1 MPFPVGQESLAH
13 ASVKDSSKFRS
24 WVHSINLSERDLHTI
39 AIYKGTTAFRGAGQS
54 HEGAMSD
61 NSGAANSSSWTVL
74 TAEETV
80 AETLRPV
87 AEGTEHHE
95 NTPSHTAAEKP
106 TESRPGE
113 DAVSAEE
120 SHSVK
125 LQQETQETQPERDK
139 DYTPVVES
147 PTHDLPFDPAPDSTP
162 ALDSTSASVAP
173 PSSLLEVPA
182 PTGLDPNTHSQSRSL
197 PGNSAPPISDPDSFS
212 DSYTHISSSP
222 DLEEPPALLL
232 NTEPP
237 EEVGLVQEAEGYIQ
251 DVHHHYEEGLG
262 QEEEESDLS
271 DIRAKTDSHLEAEVV
286 GEEEEGVSGVRRRRG
301 SLLAA
306 LEQIGREEEE
316 EEEDEFRI
324 PQQRE
329 QEETG
334 FSLNKCI
341 LGAVILLG
349 LGTII
354 FSGVFLDLDGAV
366 VLPEGDYDAREL
378 RETEV
383 VGKQEWLNPEVPL
396 PPPVEVDSTDQL
408 NKLAKEDPRI
418 AVLQAQLLAQK
429 EELKVAQKEAEDGGK
444 ERKKRE
450 EVERE
455 HGRLKK
461 EMMSLPVLQKENERM
476 KRELESVPVLQKDLE
491 TLRATVTELKH
502 STAKEAASPPV
513 SASVPPPSG
522 QAGDDSQNTAGTIE
536 RKVKKPGKGEK
547 TELKEEKTDWNKG
560 GKTDWNKGGKTD
572 WNKGG
577 KTDWNKGRKTDW
589 NKGGKTDWNKG
600 GKTDWNKAGKTDWN
614 KGGKTDWN
622 KGGKTDWNKGGKTDW
637 NKAGKTDWNKGGKT
651 DWNKGGKTDWNKGGK
666 TDYKVEKEWRSGK
679 YDQEKE
685 GKEEKEWKKKED
697 KKGEWKKDKSSR
709 GDEGK
714 PWKDRGN
721 KMEWKEKSEKKDWKV
736 EKDWKKEK
744 PERWSDSKE
753 WNGEKNGKEE
763 KNLRKGG
770 WNEGRDEW
778 KGEKNGKEEKN
789 LRKGGWNEGRD
800 EWKGEKNGKEDNILR
815 KGGYN
820 KGRDEWKGEKEWKK
834 DKDDYKDLG
843 KGWKERGEKKEWKG
857 EKDWTKK
864 DVSKEWKSKDN
875 RRENEWSDGNRKMEG
890 LKEERNGGNWKR
902 DRGNDK
908 YEKDHHH
915 HHYSKEGQK
924 ERRRREK
931 GPPQTHRRPPLEQ
944 PDYWSYQR
952 ERLQHKPNPQTHCS
966 SVEACAQAEGLLPVT
981 MPEFEALL
989 LGYLVK
995 AERVGVEASK
1005 REELS
1010 KLTKEFFRDGVF
1022 VHDQMS
1028 FKDFVEDVEDIL
1040 EVMVEDEEVE
1050 EEVDDFEEEAMN
1062 RFSVPGG
1069 GEREKWK
1076 KDSGR
1081 GRV

>member
-1 MPFPVGQESLAH
+1 
-13 ASVKDSSKFRS
+13 
-24 WVHSINLSERDLHTI
+24 
-39 AIYKGTTAFRGAGQS
+39 
-54 HEGAMSD
+54 MSD
-61 NSGAANSSSWTVL
+61 SSGAANSNSWTVL

-87 AEGTEHHE
+87 EEGTEHHE
-95 NTPSHTAAEKP
+95 DTPSHTAAEKP

-147 PTHDLPFDPAPDSTP
+147 PTHDLPFDPA
-162 ALDSTSASVAP
+162 LDSTSASVAP

-182 PTGLDPNTHSQSRSL
+182 PTGRDPDTHSQSRSL
-197 PGNSAPPISDPDSFS
+197 PGNPAPPISDPDSFS

-262 QEEEESDLS
+262 QEEKESDLS
-271 DIRAKTDSHLEAEVV
+271 EVGAKTDSHLEAEVV
-286 GEEEEGVSGVRRRRG
+286 GEEEGVSGVRRRRG

-306 LEQIGREEEE
+306 LERIGRKEEEEE
-316 EEEDEFRI
+316 EEEDEFRT

-349 LGTII
+349 LGTIF
-354 FSGVFLDLDGAV
+354 FSGVFMDLDG
-366 VLPEGDYDAREL
+366 EGDYDAREL

-396 PPPVEVDSTDQL
+396 PLDSTDQL

-450 EVERE
+450 EVEKE

-461 EMMSLPVLQKENERM
+461 EMTSLPVLQKENERM

-513 SASVPPPSG
+513 SASVPPHSG
-522 QAGDDSQNTAGTIE
+522 QAGDDSQNTARTIE
-536 RKVKKPGKGEK
+536 REGKKPGKGEK
-547 TELKEEKTDWNKG
+547 TDQKELKEEKTDWNKGGKKDWNKG
-560 GKTDWNKGGKTD
+560 GKTDWNKGGK
-572 WNKGG
+572 K
-577 KTDWNKGRKTDW
+577 
-589 NKGGKTDWNKG
+589 
-600 GKTDWNKAGKTDWN
+600 
-614 KGGKTDWN
+614 
-622 KGGKTDWNKGGKTDW
+622 
-637 NKAGKTDWNKGGKT
+637 
-651 DWNKGGKTDWNKGGK
+651 
-666 TDYKVEKEWRSGK
+666 DYKVEKEWRSGK

-697 KKGEWKKDKSSR
+697 KKGEWKKDESSR

-753 WNGEKNGKEE
+753 WKKGKGDRKGKEEKNQKKGGWVEWKGEKNGKEDT
-763 KNLRKGG
+763 NRRKGG

-778 KGEKNGKEEKN
+778 KGEKNGNEDKN
-789 LRKGGWNEGRD
+789 R
-800 EWKGEKNGKEDNILR
+800 R

-820 KGRDEWKGEKEWKK
+820 KGRDEWKGEKEWKN

-890 LKEERNGGNWKR
+890 LKEERNGGNWKK

-915 HHYSKEGQK
+915 HYSKEGQK
-924 ERRRREK
+924 ERRKREK
-931 GPPQTHRRPPLEQ
+931 GPTQTHRRTSLEQ
-944 PDYWSYQR
+944 PDYWSHQR

-1010 KLTKEFFRDGVF
+1010 KLTKEFFSDGVF

-1028 FKDFVEDVEDIL
+1028 FKDFVEDVDDIL
-1040 EVMVEDEEVE
+1040 EDMVEDEEVE
-1050 EEVDDFEEEAMN
+1050 EEMDDFEEEAMN

-1069 GEREKWK
+1069 GEREKWRK
-1076 KDSGR
+1076 ESGR

>member
-1 MPFPVGQESLAH
+1 
-13 ASVKDSSKFRS
+13 
-24 WVHSINLSERDLHTI
+24 
-39 AIYKGTTAFRGAGQS
+39 
-54 HEGAMSD
+54 MS
-61 NSGAANSSSWTVL
+61 NSSGAANSRSWTVL

-95 NTPSHTAAEKP
+95 DTPSHTAVGKP

-139 DYTPVVES
+139 DYTPVGES
-147 PTHDLPFDPAPDSTP
+147 PTHDLPFDPAPDSSP
-162 ALDSTSASVAP
+162 AVDSTSASVAP
-173 PSSLLEVPA
+173 LNSLLEVPA
-182 PTGLDPNTHSQSRSL
+182 PTRLDSDTHSQSRSL
-197 PGNSAPPISDPDSFS
+197 PGNPAPPISDPDSFS

-232 NTEPP
+232 NTE
-237 EEVGLVQEAEGYIQ
+237 VGLVQEAEGYIQ
-251 DVHHHYEEGLG
+251 DVQHHHYEEGLG

-271 DIRAKTDSHLEAEVV
+271 EVRAKTDSHLEAEVV
-286 GEEEEGVSGVRRRRG
+286 GEEEEVSGVRRRRG
-301 SLLAA
+301 SLLVA
-306 LEQIGREEEE
+306 LERIGRKEEE

-349 LGTII
+349 LGTIF
-354 FSGVFLDLDGAV
+354 FS
-366 VLPEGDYDAREL
+366 EGDYDAREL

-429 EELKVAQKEAEDGGK
+429 EELKVAQKEVEDGGK

-450 EVERE
+450 EVEKE

-461 EMMSLPVLQKENERM
+461 EMTSLPVLQKENERM

-502 STAKEAASPPV
+502 STAKDAAPPPV

-522 QAGDDSQNTAGTIE
+522 QARDDSQNTAGTME
-536 RKVKKPGKGEK
+536 REGKKPEKGVKK
-547 TELKEEKTDWNKG
+547 ELKEEETEWNKGRKKDWNKG
-560 GKTDWNKGGKTD
+560 GKKDC
-572 WNKGG
+572 
-577 KTDWNKGRKTDW
+577 
-589 NKGGKTDWNKG
+589 
-600 GKTDWNKAGKTDWN
+600 
-614 KGGKTDWN
+614 
-622 KGGKTDWNKGGKTDW
+622 
-637 NKAGKTDWNKGGKT
+637 
-651 DWNKGGKTDWNKGGK
+651 
-666 TDYKVEKEWRSGK
+666 KVEKEWRSGK

-685 GKEEKEWKKKED
+685 GKEKEWKKKED

-736 EKDWKKEK
+736 EKDWKKET
-744 PERWSDSKE
+744 PERWSESKE
-753 WNGEKNGKEE
+753 WKEAKDERKGKEETNQKKGGWDEGRDEWKGEKNGKEDKKRRKGGLNEGRDEWKGE
-763 KNLRKGG
+763 KKGKEDKNRRKGG

-778 KGEKNGKEEKN
+778 KGEKNGKEDNN

-800 EWKGEKNGKEDNILR
+800 EWKGEKNGKEDNNLRKGGWNEGRDEWKGEKNVKEDNNLR

-820 KGRDEWKGEKEWKK
+820 KGRDEWKGEKEWKN

-843 KGWKERGEKKEWKG
+843 RRWKERGEKREWKG
-857 EKDWTKK
+857 EEDRTKK
-864 DVSKEWKSKDN
+864 DRKKGVSKEWKSKDN

-890 LKEERNGGNWKR
+890 LKEERNGGNWKK
-902 DRGNDK
+902 DRGNEK
-908 YEKDHHH
+908 YEKDHH

-924 ERRRREK
+924 ERRKREK

-952 ERLQHKPNPQTHCS
+952 ERLQHKPNHQTHCS

-1010 KLTKEFFRDGVF
+1010 KLTKEFFSDGVF

-1028 FKDFVEDVEDIL
+1028 FKDFVEDVDDIL
-1040 EVMVEDEEVE
+1040 EDMVDDEEVE
-1050 EEVDDFEEEAMN
+1050 EEMDDFEEEAMN

>member
-1 MPFPVGQESLAH
+1 
-13 ASVKDSSKFRS
+13 
-24 WVHSINLSERDLHTI
+24 
-39 AIYKGTTAFRGAGQS
+39 
-54 HEGAMSD
+54 MSD
-61 NSGAANSSSWTVL
+61 SSGAANSSSWTVL

-95 NTPSHTAAEKP
+95 DTPSHTAAEKP

-139 DYTPVVES
+139 DYNPVVES

-173 PSSLLEVPA
+173 LSSLLEVLA

-197 PGNSAPPISDPDSFS
+197 PGKPAPPISDPDSFS

-232 NTEPP
+232 NTEQ
-237 EEVGLVQEAEGYIQ
+237 VGLVQEAEGYIQ

-271 DIRAKTDSHLEAEVV
+271 KVRAKTDSHLEAEVV
-286 GEEEEGVSGVRRRRG
+286 VEEEEVSGVRRRRG

-306 LEQIGREEEE
+306 LERIGREE

-341 LGAVILLG
+341 LGAVILLS

-354 FSGVFLDLDGAV
+354 FSGVFMDLDD
-366 VLPEGDYDAREL
+366 EGDYDAREL

-450 EVERE
+450 EVEKE

-461 EMMSLPVLQKENERM
+461 EMTSLPVLQKENERM

-502 STAKEAASPPV
+502 ITAKEAASPPV

-577 KTDWNKGRKTDW
+577 KTDWNKG
-589 NKGGKTDWNKG
+589 GKK
-600 GKTDWNKAGKTDWN
+600 
-614 KGGKTDWN
+614 
-622 KGGKTDWNKGGKTDW
+622 
-637 NKAGKTDWNKGGKT
+637 
-651 DWNKGGKTDWNKGGK
+651 
-666 TDYKVEKEWRSGK
+666 DYKVEKEWRSGK

-721 KMEWKEKSEKKDWKV
+721 KMEWKEKREKKDWKV
-736 EKDWKKEK
+736 EKDWKKEN

-753 WNGEKNGKEE
+753 WKGEKNGKEE
-763 KNLRKGG
+763 KHLRKGGYIKGRDEWKGEKNGKEEKHLRKGG

-778 KGEKNGKEEKN
+778 KGEKNGKEEKH
-789 LRKGGWNEGRD
+789 
-800 EWKGEKNGKEDNILR
+800 LR
-815 KGGYN
+815 KGGYI
-820 KGRDEWKGEKEWKK
+820 KGRDEWKK

-843 KGWKERGEKKEWKG
+843 KGWKERGERREWKG

-890 LKEERNGGNWKR
+890 LKEERNGGNWKK

-924 ERRRREK
+924 EKEMRMREK

-944 PDYWSYQR
+944 PDYWSHQR

-966 SVEACAQAEGLLPVT
+966 SVEACAQSEGLLPVT

-1010 KLTKEFFRDGVF
+1010 KLTKEFFSDGVF

-1028 FKDFVEDVEDIL
+1028 FKDFVEDVDDIL
-1040 EVMVEDEEVE
+1040 EDMVEDEEVE
-1050 EEVDDFEEEAMN
+1050 EEMDDFEEEAMN

-1081 GRV
+1081 GVME

>member
-1 MPFPVGQESLAH
+1 
-13 ASVKDSSKFRS
+13 
-24 WVHSINLSERDLHTI
+24 
-39 AIYKGTTAFRGAGQS
+39 
-54 HEGAMSD
+54 MSD
-61 NSGAANSSSWTVL
+61 SSGAANSSSWTVL

-87 AEGTEHHE
+87 AKGTEHHE
-95 NTPSHTAAEKP
+95 NTPSHTAAEKPTGTPSHTAAEKP

-147 PTHDLPFDPAPDSTP
+147 HTHDLPFDPAPDSTP
-162 ALDSTSASVAP
+162 ALDSISASVAP
-173 PSSLLEVPA
+173 LSSLLEVPA
-182 PTGLDPNTHSQSRSL
+182 PTGLDSDTHSQSRSL
-197 PGNSAPPISDPDSFS
+197 PGNPAPPISDPDSFS

-251 DVHHHYEEGLG
+251 DVHHHYEGGLG

-271 DIRAKTDSHLEAEVV
+271 EVRAKTDSHLETEVV
-286 GEEEEGVSGVRRRRG
+286 GEEVSGVRRRRG

-306 LEQIGREEEE
+306 LERIGRKEEEE
-316 EEEDEFRI
+316 EEEENEFQI

-349 LGTII
+349 LGTIF
-354 FSGVFLDLDGAV
+354 FS
-366 VLPEGDYDAREL
+366 EGDYDAREL

-491 TLRATVTELKH
+491 TLGATVTELKH
-502 STAKEAASPPV
+502 STAKDAAPPPV

-522 QAGDDSQNTAGTIE
+522 QAGDDSQNTAGTME
-536 RKVKKPGKGEK
+536 REGKKPGKGEK
-547 TELKEEKTDWNKG
+547 KELKEEETDWNKGGKTDWNKG

-577 KTDWNKGRKTDW
+577 KTDWNKG
-589 NKGGKTDWNKG
+589 
-600 GKTDWNKAGKTDWN
+600 GKTDWN

-622 KGGKTDWNKGGKTDW
+622 KGGKTDWNKG
-637 NKAGKTDWNKGGKT
+637 GKTDWNKGGKT

-736 EKDWKKEK
+736 EKYWKKEK
-744 PERWSDSKE
+744 PERWSDGKE
-753 WNGEKNGKEE
+753 WKKGKDERKGKEE
-763 KNLRKGG
+763 KNQKKGG
-770 WNEGRDEW
+770 WV
-778 KGEKNGKEEKN
+778 
-789 LRKGGWNEGRD
+789 
-800 EWKGEKNGKEDNILR
+800 EWKGEKNGKEDKNRR
-815 KGGYN
+815 KGGWN
-820 KGRDEWKGEKEWKK
+820 DGRDEWKGEKEWKK

-864 DVSKEWKSKDN
+864 DRKKDVSKEWKSKDN
-875 RRENEWSDGNRKMEG
+875 RRENEWSDRNRKMEG

-915 HHYSKEGQK
+915 YSTTKEGQKEK

-952 ERLQHKPNPQTHCS
+952 ERLQHKPNHQTHCS
-966 SVEACAQAEGLLPVT
+966 SVEACAQAEGLLPVA

-1010 KLTKEFFRDGVF
+1010 KLTKEFFSDGVF

-1028 FKDFVEDVEDIL
+1028 FKDFVEDVDDIL
-1040 EVMVEDEEVE
+1040 EDMVEDEEVE

-1069 GEREKWK
+1069 EEREKWK

>member
-1 MPFPVGQESLAH
+1 
-13 ASVKDSSKFRS
+13 
-24 WVHSINLSERDLHTI
+24 
-39 AIYKGTTAFRGAGQS
+39 
-54 HEGAMSD
+54 MSD
-61 NSGAANSSSWTVL
+61 SSGAANSNSWTVL

-87 AEGTEHHE
+87 EEGTEHHE
-95 NTPSHTAAEKP
+95 DTPSHTAAGKP

-147 PTHDLPFDPAPDSTP
+147 PTHDLPFDPA
-162 ALDSTSASVAP
+162 LDSTSASVAP

-182 PTGLDPNTHSQSRSL
+182 PTGLDPDTHSQSRSL
-197 PGNSAPPISDPDSFS
+197 PGNPAPPISDPDSFS

-271 DIRAKTDSHLEAEVV
+271 EVGAKTDSHLEAEVV
-286 GEEEEGVSGVRRRRG
+286 GEEEGVSGVRRRRG
-301 SLLAA
+301 SLLVA
-306 LEQIGREEEE
+306 LERIGRKEEEG
-316 EEEDEFRI
+316 EDEFRI

-349 LGTII
+349 LGTIF
-354 FSGVFLDLDGAV
+354 FSGVFMDLDG
-366 VLPEGDYDAREL
+366 EGDYDAREL

-396 PPPVEVDSTDQL
+396 PLDSTDQL

-418 AVLQAQLLAQK
+418 AVLQAQLMAQK

-450 EVERE
+450 EVEKE

-461 EMMSLPVLQKENERM
+461 EMTSLPVLQKENERM

-536 RKVKKPGKGEK
+536 REGKKPGKGEK
-547 TELKEEKTDWNKG
+547 TDQKELKEEKTDWNKG

-577 KTDWNKGRKTDW
+577 KKDCE
-589 NKGGKTDWNKG
+589 
-600 GKTDWNKAGKTDWN
+600 
-614 KGGKTDWN
+614 
-622 KGGKTDWNKGGKTDW
+622 
-637 NKAGKTDWNKGGKT
+637 
-651 DWNKGGKTDWNKGGK
+651 
-666 TDYKVEKEWRSGK
+666 VEKEWRSGK

-697 KKGEWKKDKSSR
+697 KKGEWKKDESSR

-736 EKDWKKEK
+736 EKDWKKGK

-753 WNGEKNGKEE
+753 WKKGKGEQKGKEE
-763 KNLRKGG
+763 KNQKKGGWVEWKGEKNGNEDKNRRKGG

-778 KGEKNGKEEKN
+778 KGEKNGKEDKNLRKGGWNKGRDEWKGEKEWKNDRDDYKDLGKGWKERGEKKEWKGEKNRKEDKN

-800 EWKGEKNGKEDNILR
+800 EWKGEKNGKEDKNLR
-815 KGGYN
+815 KGGWNEGRDEWKGEKNGKEDKNLRKGGWN
-820 KGRDEWKGEKEWKK
+820 KGRDEWKGEKEWKN
-834 DKDDYKDLG
+834 DRDDYRDLG

-890 LKEERNGGNWKR
+890 LKERNGGNWEK

-915 HHYSKEGQK
+915 YSKEGQK
-924 ERRRREK
+924 EKERRKREK
-931 GPPQTHRRPPLEQ
+931 GPTQTHRRPPLEQ
-944 PDYWSYQR
+944 PDYWSHQR

-1010 KLTKEFFRDGVF
+1010 KLTKEFFSDGVF

-1028 FKDFVEDVEDIL
+1028 FKDFVEDVDDIL
-1040 EVMVEDEEVE
+1040 EDMVEDEEVE
-1050 EEVDDFEEEAMN
+1050 EEMDDFEEEAMN
-1062 RFSVPGG
+1062 RFSVLGG
-1069 GEREKWK
+1069 GEREKWRK
-1076 KDSGR
+1076 GSGR

>member
-1 MPFPVGQESLAH
+1 
-13 ASVKDSSKFRS
+13 
-24 WVHSINLSERDLHTI
+24 
-39 AIYKGTTAFRGAGQS
+39 
-54 HEGAMSD
+54 MSD
-61 NSGAANSSSWTVL
+61 SSGAANSSSWTVL
-74 TAEETV
+74 TAEEIV

-95 NTPSHTAAEKP
+95 DTPSHTAAGKPTGTPSHTAAGKP

-125 LQQETQETQPERDK
+125 LQQETQETQPQRDK

-147 PTHDLPFDPAPDSTP
+147 PTHDLPFDPAPDST
-162 ALDSTSASVAP
+162 SASVAP
-173 PSSLLEVPA
+173 LSSLLEVLA
-182 PTGLDPNTHSQSRSL
+182 PTGLDSDTHSQSRSL
-197 PGNSAPPISDPDSFS
+197 PGNPAPPISDPDSFS

-271 DIRAKTDSHLEAEVV
+271 EVRAKTDSHLEAEVV

-306 LEQIGREEEE
+306 LERIGREEEE

-349 LGTII
+349 LGTIF
-354 FSGVFLDLDGAV
+354 FSGVFMDLDD
-366 VLPEGDYDAREL
+366 EGDYDAREL

-450 EVERE
+450 EVEKE
-455 HGRLKK
+455 HGRMKR

-502 STAKEAASPPV
+502 GTAKDAAPPPV

-522 QAGDDSQNTAGTIE
+522 QAGDDSQNTAGTME
-536 RKVKKPGKGEK
+536 REGKKPGKGVK
-547 TELKEEKTDWNKG
+547 KELKEEETDCNKGGKTDCNKGGKTDWNKG

-577 KTDWNKGRKTDW
+577 KTDWNKG
-589 NKGGKTDWNKG
+589 
-600 GKTDWNKAGKTDWN
+600 GKTDWN

-637 NKAGKTDWNKGGKT
+637 KA
-651 DWNKGGKTDWNKGGK
+651 
-666 TDYKVEKEWRSGK
+666 RMSGR
-679 YDQEKE
+679 ERRMGKE
-685 GKEEKEWKKKED
+685 GKH
-697 KKGEWKKDKSSR
+697 R
-709 GDEGK
+709 
-714 PWKDRGN
+714 
-721 KMEWKEKSEKKDWKV
+721 
-736 EKDWKKEK
+736 
-744 PERWSDSKE
+744 
-753 WNGEKNGKEE
+753 
-763 KNLRKGG
+763 RKGG

-778 KGEKNGKEEKN
+778 KGEKNGKEEKH
-789 LRKGGWNEGRD
+789 LRKGGWNE
-800 EWKGEKNGKEDNILR
+800 
-815 KGGYN
+815 
-820 KGRDEWKGEKEWKK
+820 GRDEWKGEKEWKK

-843 KGWKERGEKKEWKG
+843 KGWKERGEKREWKG

-890 LKEERNGGNWKR
+890 LKEERNGGNWKK

-924 ERRRREK
+924 EKEMRMREK

-966 SVEACAQAEGLLPVT
+966 SVSSCAQAEGLLPVT

-995 AERVGVEASK
+995 AEMVGVEASK

-1010 KLTKEFFRDGVF
+1010 KLTKEFFSDGVF

-1028 FKDFVEDVEDIL
+1028 FKDFVEDVDDIL
-1040 EVMVEDEEVE
+1040 EDMVEDEEVE
-1050 EEVDDFEEEAMN
+1050 EEMDDFEEEAMN

-1081 GRV
+1081 GVME

>member
-1 MPFPVGQESLAH
+1 
-13 ASVKDSSKFRS
+13 
-24 WVHSINLSERDLHTI
+24 
-39 AIYKGTTAFRGAGQS
+39 
-54 HEGAMSD
+54 MSD
-61 NSGAANSSSWTVL
+61 SSGAANSSSWTVL

-87 AEGTEHHE
+87 AKGTEHHE
-95 NTPSHTAAEKP
+95 NTPSHTAAEKPTGTPSHTAAEKP

-147 PTHDLPFDPAPDSTP
+147 HTHDLPFDPAPDSTP
-162 ALDSTSASVAP
+162 ALDSISASVAP
-173 PSSLLEVPA
+173 LSSLLEVPA
-182 PTGLDPNTHSQSRSL
+182 PTGLDSDTHSQSRSL
-197 PGNSAPPISDPDSFS
+197 PGNPAPPISDPDSFS

-251 DVHHHYEEGLG
+251 DVHHHYEGGLG

-271 DIRAKTDSHLEAEVV
+271 EVRAKTDSHLETEVV
-286 GEEEEGVSGVRRRRG
+286 GEEVSGVRRRRG

-306 LEQIGREEEE
+306 LERIGRKEEEE
-316 EEEDEFRI
+316 EEEENEFQI

-349 LGTII
+349 LGTIF
-354 FSGVFLDLDGAV
+354 FSGVFMDLDD
-366 VLPEGDYDAREL
+366 EGDYDAREL

-491 TLRATVTELKH
+491 TLGATVTELKH
-502 STAKEAASPPV
+502 STAKDAAPPPV

-522 QAGDDSQNTAGTIE
+522 QAGDDSQNTAGTME
-536 RKVKKPGKGEK
+536 REGKKPGKGEK
-547 TELKEEKTDWNKG
+547 KELKEEETDWNKGGKTDWNKG

-577 KTDWNKGRKTDW
+577 KTDWNKG
-589 NKGGKTDWNKG
+589 
-600 GKTDWNKAGKTDWN
+600 GKTDWN

-622 KGGKTDWNKGGKTDW
+622 KGGKTDWNKG
-637 NKAGKTDWNKGGKT
+637 GKTDWNKGGKT

-736 EKDWKKEK
+736 EKYWKKEK
-744 PERWSDSKE
+744 PERWSDGKE
-753 WNGEKNGKEE
+753 WKKGKDERKGKEE
-763 KNLRKGG
+763 KNQKKGG
-770 WNEGRDEW
+770 WV
-778 KGEKNGKEEKN
+778 
-789 LRKGGWNEGRD
+789 
-800 EWKGEKNGKEDNILR
+800 EWKGEKNGKEDKNRR
-815 KGGYN
+815 KGGWN
-820 KGRDEWKGEKEWKK
+820 DGRDEWKGEKEWKK

-864 DVSKEWKSKDN
+864 DRKKDVSKEWKSKDN
-875 RRENEWSDGNRKMEG
+875 RRENEWSDRNRKMEG

-915 HHYSKEGQK
+915 YSTTKEGQKEK

-952 ERLQHKPNPQTHCS
+952 ERLQHKPNHQTHCS
-966 SVEACAQAEGLLPVT
+966 SVEACAQAEGLLPVA

-1010 KLTKEFFRDGVF
+1010 KLTKEFFSDGVF

-1028 FKDFVEDVEDIL
+1028 FKDFVEDVDDIL
-1040 EVMVEDEEVE
+1040 EDMVEDEEVE

-1069 GEREKWK
+1069 EEREKWK

>member
-1 MPFPVGQESLAH
+1 
-13 ASVKDSSKFRS
+13 
-24 WVHSINLSERDLHTI
+24 
-39 AIYKGTTAFRGAGQS
+39 
-54 HEGAMSD
+54 MSD
-61 NSGAANSSSWTVL
+61 SSGAANSSSWTVL

-95 NTPSHTAAEKP
+95 DTPSHTAAEKP

-139 DYTPVVES
+139 DYNPVVES

-173 PSSLLEVPA
+173 LSSLLEVLA

-197 PGNSAPPISDPDSFS
+197 PGKPAPPISDPDSFS

-232 NTEPP
+232 NTEQ
-237 EEVGLVQEAEGYIQ
+237 VGLVQEAEGYIQ

-271 DIRAKTDSHLEAEVV
+271 KVRAKTDSHLEAEVV
-286 GEEEEGVSGVRRRRG
+286 VEEEEVSGVRRRRG

-306 LEQIGREEEE
+306 LERIGREE

-341 LGAVILLG
+341 LGAVILLS

-354 FSGVFLDLDGAV
+354 FSGVFMDLDD
-366 VLPEGDYDAREL
+366 EGDYDAREL

-450 EVERE
+450 EVEKE

-461 EMMSLPVLQKENERM
+461 EMTSLPVLQKENERM

-502 STAKEAASPPV
+502 ITAKEAASPPV

-577 KTDWNKGRKTDW
+577 KTDWNKG
-589 NKGGKTDWNKG
+589 GKK
-600 GKTDWNKAGKTDWN
+600 
-614 KGGKTDWN
+614 
-622 KGGKTDWNKGGKTDW
+622 
-637 NKAGKTDWNKGGKT
+637 
-651 DWNKGGKTDWNKGGK
+651 
-666 TDYKVEKEWRSGK
+666 DYKVEKEWRSGK

-721 KMEWKEKSEKKDWKV
+721 KMEWKEKREKKDWKV
-736 EKDWKKEK
+736 EKDWKKEN

-753 WNGEKNGKEE
+753 WKGEKNGKEE
-763 KNLRKGG
+763 KHLRKGG

-778 KGEKNGKEEKN
+778 KGEKNGKEEKH
-789 LRKGGWNEGRD
+789 
-800 EWKGEKNGKEDNILR
+800 LR
-815 KGGYN
+815 KGGYI
-820 KGRDEWKGEKEWKK
+820 KGRDEWKK

-843 KGWKERGEKKEWKG
+843 KGWKERGERREWKG

-890 LKEERNGGNWKR
+890 LKEERNGGNWKK

-924 ERRRREK
+924 EKEMRMREK

-944 PDYWSYQR
+944 PDYWSHQR

-966 SVEACAQAEGLLPVT
+966 SVEACAQSEGLLPVT

-1010 KLTKEFFRDGVF
+1010 KLTKEFFSDGVF

-1028 FKDFVEDVEDIL
+1028 FKDFVEDVDDIL
-1040 EVMVEDEEVE
+1040 EDMVEDEEVE
-1050 EEVDDFEEEAMN
+1050 EEMDDFEEEAMN

-1081 GRV
+1081 GVME

>member
-1 MPFPVGQESLAH
+1 
-13 ASVKDSSKFRS
+13 
-24 WVHSINLSERDLHTI
+24 
-39 AIYKGTTAFRGAGQS
+39 
-54 HEGAMSD
+54 MSD
-61 NSGAANSSSWTVL
+61 SSGAANSSSWTVL

-95 NTPSHTAAEKP
+95 DTPSHTAAEKP

-139 DYTPVVES
+139 DYNPVVES

-173 PSSLLEVPA
+173 LSSLLEVLA

-197 PGNSAPPISDPDSFS
+197 PGKPAPPISDPDSFS

-232 NTEPP
+232 NTEQ
-237 EEVGLVQEAEGYIQ
+237 VGLVQEAEGYIQ

-271 DIRAKTDSHLEAEVV
+271 KVRAKTDSHLEAEVV
-286 GEEEEGVSGVRRRRG
+286 VEEEEVSGVRRRRG

-306 LEQIGREEEE
+306 LERIGREE

-341 LGAVILLG
+341 LGAVILLS

-354 FSGVFLDLDGAV
+354 FSGVFMDLDD
-366 VLPEGDYDAREL
+366 EGDYDAREL

-450 EVERE
+450 EVEKE
-455 HGRLKK
+455 H
-461 EMMSLPVLQKENERM
+461 
-476 KRELESVPVLQKDLE
+476 
-491 TLRATVTELKH
+491 
-502 STAKEAASPPV
+502 AKEAASPPV

-577 KTDWNKGRKTDW
+577 KTDWNKG
-589 NKGGKTDWNKG
+589 GKK
-600 GKTDWNKAGKTDWN
+600 
-614 KGGKTDWN
+614 
-622 KGGKTDWNKGGKTDW
+622 
-637 NKAGKTDWNKGGKT
+637 
-651 DWNKGGKTDWNKGGK
+651 
-666 TDYKVEKEWRSGK
+666 DYKVEKEWRSGK

-721 KMEWKEKSEKKDWKV
+721 KMEWKEKREKKDWKV
-736 EKDWKKEK
+736 EKDWKKEN

-753 WNGEKNGKEE
+753 WKGEKNGKEE
-763 KNLRKGG
+763 KHLRKGGYIKGRDEWKGEKNGKEEKHLRKGG

-778 KGEKNGKEEKN
+778 KGEKNGKEEKH
-789 LRKGGWNEGRD
+789 
-800 EWKGEKNGKEDNILR
+800 LR
-815 KGGYN
+815 KGGYI
-820 KGRDEWKGEKEWKK
+820 KGRDEWKK

-843 KGWKERGEKKEWKG
+843 KGWKERGERREWKG

-890 LKEERNGGNWKR
+890 LKEERNGGNWKK

-924 ERRRREK
+924 EKEMRMREK

-944 PDYWSYQR
+944 PDYWSHQR

-966 SVEACAQAEGLLPVT
+966 SVEACAQSEGLLPVT

-1010 KLTKEFFRDGVF
+1010 KLTKEFFSDGVF

-1028 FKDFVEDVEDIL
+1028 FKDFVEDVDDIL
-1040 EVMVEDEEVE
+1040 EDMVEDEEVE
-1050 EEVDDFEEEAMN
+1050 EEMDDFEEEAMN

-1081 GRV
+1081 GVME

>member
-1 MPFPVGQESLAH
+1 MPFPVGQESVAH

-24 WVHSINLSERDLHTI
+24 WVHSINLAERDLHRI
-39 AIYKGTTAFRGAGQS
+39 AIYKGTNAFRGAGQS

-61 NSGAANSSSWTVL
+61 SSGAANSSSWTVL

-95 NTPSHTAAEKP
+95 DTPSHTAAEKP

-139 DYTPVVES
+139 DYNPVVES

-173 PSSLLEVPA
+173 LSSLLEVLA

-197 PGNSAPPISDPDSFS
+197 PGKPAPPISDPDSFS

-232 NTEPP
+232 NTEQ
-237 EEVGLVQEAEGYIQ
+237 VGLVQEAEGYIQ

-271 DIRAKTDSHLEAEVV
+271 KVRAKTDSHLEAEVV
-286 GEEEEGVSGVRRRRG
+286 VEEEEVSGVRRRRG

-306 LEQIGREEEE
+306 LERIGREE

-341 LGAVILLG
+341 LGAVILLS

-354 FSGVFLDLDGAV
+354 FS
-366 VLPEGDYDAREL
+366 EGDYDAREL

-450 EVERE
+450 EVEKE

-461 EMMSLPVLQKENERM
+461 EMTSLPVLQKENERM

-502 STAKEAASPPV
+502 ITAKEAASPPV

-577 KTDWNKGRKTDW
+577 KTDWNKG
-589 NKGGKTDWNKG
+589 GKK
-600 GKTDWNKAGKTDWN
+600 
-614 KGGKTDWN
+614 
-622 KGGKTDWNKGGKTDW
+622 
-637 NKAGKTDWNKGGKT
+637 
-651 DWNKGGKTDWNKGGK
+651 
-666 TDYKVEKEWRSGK
+666 DYKVEKEWRSGK

-721 KMEWKEKSEKKDWKV
+721 KMEWKEKREKKDWKV
-736 EKDWKKEK
+736 EKDWKKEN

-753 WNGEKNGKEE
+753 WKGEKNGKEE
-763 KNLRKGG
+763 KHLRKGGYIKGRDEWKGEKNGKEEKHLRKGG

-778 KGEKNGKEEKN
+778 KGEKNGKEEKH

-800 EWKGEKNGKEDNILR
+800 EWKGEKNGKEEKHLR
-815 KGGYN
+815 KGGYI
-820 KGRDEWKGEKEWKK
+820 KGRDEWKGEKNGKEEKHLRKGGWNEGRDEWKGEKNGKEEKHLRKGGYIKGRDEWKK

-843 KGWKERGEKKEWKG
+843 KGWKERGERREWKG

-890 LKEERNGGNWKR
+890 LKEERNGGNWKK

-924 ERRRREK
+924 EKEMRMREK

-944 PDYWSYQR
+944 PDYWSHQR

-966 SVEACAQAEGLLPVT
+966 SVEACAQSEGLLPVT

-1010 KLTKEFFRDGVF
+1010 KLTKEFFSDGVF

-1028 FKDFVEDVEDIL
+1028 FKDFVEDVDDIL
-1040 EVMVEDEEVE
+1040 EDMVEDEEVE
-1050 EEVDDFEEEAMN
+1050 EEMDDFEEEAMN

-1081 GRV
+1081 GVME

>member
-1 MPFPVGQESLAH
+1 
-13 ASVKDSSKFRS
+13 
-24 WVHSINLSERDLHTI
+24 
-39 AIYKGTTAFRGAGQS
+39 
-54 HEGAMSD
+54 MSD
-61 NSGAANSSSWTVL
+61 SSGAANSSSWTVL

-147 PTHDLPFDPAPDSTP
+147 HTHDLPFDPAPDSTP
-162 ALDSTSASVAP
+162 ALDSTSASGAP
-173 PSSLLEVPA
+173 LSSLLEVPA
-182 PTGLDPNTHSQSRSL
+182 PTGLDSDTHNQSRSL
-197 PGNSAPPISDPDSFS
+197 SGNPAPPISDPDSFS

-222 DLEEPPALLL
+222 NLEEPPALLL

-271 DIRAKTDSHLEAEVV
+271 EVRAKTDSHLEAEVV
-286 GEEEEGVSGVRRRRG
+286 GEEEEVSGVRRRRG

-306 LEQIGREEEE
+306 LERIGRKEEEEE

-349 LGTII
+349 LGTIF
-354 FSGVFLDLDGAV
+354 FSGVFMDLDD
-366 VLPEGDYDAREL
+366 EGDYDAREL

-502 STAKEAASPPV
+502 STAKDAAPPPV

-522 QAGDDSQNTAGTIE
+522 QAGDDSQNTAGTME
-536 RKVKKPGKGEK
+536 REGKKPGKGEK
-547 TELKEEKTDWNKG
+547 RNKG
-560 GKTDWNKGGKTD
+560 
-572 WNKGG
+572 
-577 KTDWNKGRKTDW
+577 
-589 NKGGKTDWNKG
+589 
-600 GKTDWNKAGKTDWN
+600 GKTDWN

-622 KGGKTDWNKGGKTDW
+622 KGGKTDWNKGGKTDC
-637 NKAGKTDWNKGGKT
+637 
-651 DWNKGGKTDWNKGGK
+651 
-666 TDYKVEKEWRSGK
+666 KVEKEWRSGK

-744 PERWSDSKE
+744 PERWSDGKE
-753 WNGEKNGKEE
+753 WKKGKDERKGKEEKNQKKGGWVEWKGEKNGKED
-763 KNLRKGG
+763 KNRRKGG
-770 WNEGRDEW
+770 WNDGRDEW
-778 KGEKNGKEEKN
+778 KGEKNGKEDN
-789 LRKGGWNEGRD
+789 ILRKGGYNKGRD

-843 KGWKERGEKKEWKG
+843 KGGKERGEKKEWKG
-857 EKDWTKK
+857 EKDWTKKDRKK

-875 RRENEWSDGNRKMEG
+875 RRENEWSDRNRKMEG

-908 YEKDHHH
+908 YEKDHH
-915 HHYSKEGQK
+915 YSTTKEGQKEK

-952 ERLQHKPNPQTHCS
+952 ERLQHKPNHQTHCS

-1010 KLTKEFFRDGVF
+1010 KLTKEFFSDGVF

-1028 FKDFVEDVEDIL
+1028 FKDFVEDVDDIL
-1040 EVMVEDEEVE
+1040 EDMVEDEEVE

>member
-1 MPFPVGQESLAH
+1 
-13 ASVKDSSKFRS
+13 
-24 WVHSINLSERDLHTI
+24 
-39 AIYKGTTAFRGAGQS
+39 
-54 HEGAMSD
+54 MSD
-61 NSGAANSSSWTVL
+61 SSGAANSSSWTVL

-95 NTPSHTAAEKP
+95 DTPSHTAAEKP

-139 DYTPVVES
+139 DYNPVVES

-173 PSSLLEVPA
+173 LSSLLEVLA

-197 PGNSAPPISDPDSFS
+197 PGKPAPPISDPDSFS

-232 NTEPP
+232 NTEQ
-237 EEVGLVQEAEGYIQ
+237 VGLVQEAEGYIQ

-271 DIRAKTDSHLEAEVV
+271 KVRAKTDSHLEAEVV
-286 GEEEEGVSGVRRRRG
+286 VEEEEVSGVRRRRG

-306 LEQIGREEEE
+306 LERIGREE

-341 LGAVILLG
+341 LGAVILLS

-354 FSGVFLDLDGAV
+354 FSGVFMDLDD
-366 VLPEGDYDAREL
+366 EGDYDAREL

-450 EVERE
+450 EVEKE

-461 EMMSLPVLQKENERM
+461 EMTSLPVLQKENERM

-502 STAKEAASPPV
+502 ITAKEAASPPV

-577 KTDWNKGRKTDW
+577 KTDWNKG
-589 NKGGKTDWNKG
+589 GKK
-600 GKTDWNKAGKTDWN
+600 
-614 KGGKTDWN
+614 
-622 KGGKTDWNKGGKTDW
+622 
-637 NKAGKTDWNKGGKT
+637 
-651 DWNKGGKTDWNKGGK
+651 
-666 TDYKVEKEWRSGK
+666 DYKVEKEWRSGK

-721 KMEWKEKSEKKDWKV
+721 KMEWKEKREKKDWKV
-736 EKDWKKEK
+736 EKDWKKEN
-744 PERWSDSKE
+744 PERWSDSK
-753 WNGEKNGKEE
+753 
-763 KNLRKGG
+763 
-770 WNEGRDEW
+770 EW
-778 KGEKNGKEEKN
+778 KGEKNGKEEKH
-789 LRKGGWNEGRD
+789 
-800 EWKGEKNGKEDNILR
+800 LR
-815 KGGYN
+815 KGGYI
-820 KGRDEWKGEKEWKK
+820 KGRDEWKK

-843 KGWKERGEKKEWKG
+843 KGWKERGERREWKG

-890 LKEERNGGNWKR
+890 LKEERNGGNWKK

-924 ERRRREK
+924 EKEMRMREK

-944 PDYWSYQR
+944 PDYWSHQR

-966 SVEACAQAEGLLPVT
+966 SVEACAQSEGLLPVT

-1010 KLTKEFFRDGVF
+1010 KLTKEFFSDGVF

-1028 FKDFVEDVEDIL
+1028 FKDFVEDVDDIL
-1040 EVMVEDEEVE
+1040 EDMVEDEEVE
-1050 EEVDDFEEEAMN
+1050 EEMDDFEEEAMN

-1081 GRV
+1081 GVME

>member
-1 MPFPVGQESLAH
+1 
-13 ASVKDSSKFRS
+13 
-24 WVHSINLSERDLHTI
+24 
-39 AIYKGTTAFRGAGQS
+39 
-54 HEGAMSD
+54 MSD
-61 NSGAANSSSWTVL
+61 SSGAANSSSWTVL

-95 NTPSHTAAEKP
+95 DTPSHTAAEKP

-139 DYTPVVES
+139 DYNPVVES

-173 PSSLLEVPA
+173 LSSLLEVLA

-197 PGNSAPPISDPDSFS
+197 PGKPAPPISDPDSFS

-232 NTEPP
+232 NTEQ
-237 EEVGLVQEAEGYIQ
+237 VGLVQEAEGYIQ

-271 DIRAKTDSHLEAEVV
+271 KVRAKTDSHLEAEVV
-286 GEEEEGVSGVRRRRG
+286 VEEEEVSGVRRRRG

-306 LEQIGREEEE
+306 LERIGREE

-341 LGAVILLG
+341 LGAVILLS

-354 FSGVFLDLDGAV
+354 FS
-366 VLPEGDYDAREL
+366 EGDYDAREL

-450 EVERE
+450 EVEKE

-461 EMMSLPVLQKENERM
+461 EMTSLPVLQKENERM

-502 STAKEAASPPV
+502 ITAKEAASPPV

-577 KTDWNKGRKTDW
+577 KTDWNKG
-589 NKGGKTDWNKG
+589 GKK
-600 GKTDWNKAGKTDWN
+600 
-614 KGGKTDWN
+614 
-622 KGGKTDWNKGGKTDW
+622 
-637 NKAGKTDWNKGGKT
+637 
-651 DWNKGGKTDWNKGGK
+651 
-666 TDYKVEKEWRSGK
+666 DYKVEKEWRSGK

-721 KMEWKEKSEKKDWKV
+721 KMEWKEKREKKDWKV
-736 EKDWKKEK
+736 EKDWKKEN

-753 WNGEKNGKEE
+753 WKGEKNGKEE
-763 KNLRKGG
+763 KHLRKGGYIKGRDEWKGEKNGKEEKHLRKGG

-778 KGEKNGKEEKN
+778 KGEKNGKEEKH
-789 LRKGGWNEGRD
+789 
-800 EWKGEKNGKEDNILR
+800 LR
-815 KGGYN
+815 KGGYI
-820 KGRDEWKGEKEWKK
+820 KGRDEWKK

-843 KGWKERGEKKEWKG
+843 KGWKERGERREWKG

-890 LKEERNGGNWKR
+890 LKEERNGGNWKK

-924 ERRRREK
+924 EKEMRMREK

-944 PDYWSYQR
+944 PDYWSHQR

-966 SVEACAQAEGLLPVT
+966 SVEACAQSEGLLPVT

-1010 KLTKEFFRDGVF
+1010 KLTKEFFSDGVF

-1028 FKDFVEDVEDIL
+1028 FKDFVEDVDDIL
-1040 EVMVEDEEVE
+1040 EDMVEDEEVE
-1050 EEVDDFEEEAMN
+1050 EEMDDFEEEAMN

-1081 GRV
+1081 GVME

>member
-1 MPFPVGQESLAH
+1 
-13 ASVKDSSKFRS
+13 
-24 WVHSINLSERDLHTI
+24 
-39 AIYKGTTAFRGAGQS
+39 
-54 HEGAMSD
+54 MSD
-61 NSGAANSSSWTVL
+61 SSGAANSSSWTVL

-87 AEGTEHHE
+87 AKGTEHHE
-95 NTPSHTAAEKP
+95 NTPSHTAAEKPTGTPSHTAAEKP

-147 PTHDLPFDPAPDSTP
+147 HTHDLPFDPAPDSTP
-162 ALDSTSASVAP
+162 ALDSISASVAP
-173 PSSLLEVPA
+173 LSSLLEVPA
-182 PTGLDPNTHSQSRSL
+182 PTGLDSDTHSQSRSL
-197 PGNSAPPISDPDSFS
+197 PGNPAPPISDPDSFS

-251 DVHHHYEEGLG
+251 DVHHHYEGGLG

-271 DIRAKTDSHLEAEVV
+271 EVRAKTDSHLETEVV
-286 GEEEEGVSGVRRRRG
+286 GEEVSGVRRRRG

-306 LEQIGREEEE
+306 LERIGRKEEEE
-316 EEEDEFRI
+316 EEEENEFQI

-349 LGTII
+349 LGTIF
-354 FSGVFLDLDGAV
+354 FS
-366 VLPEGDYDAREL
+366 EGDYDAREL

-383 VGKQEWLNPEVPL
+383 VGKQQEWLNPEVPL

-491 TLRATVTELKH
+491 TLGATVTELKH
-502 STAKEAASPPV
+502 STAKDAAPPPV

-522 QAGDDSQNTAGTIE
+522 QAGDDSQNTAGTME
-536 RKVKKPGKGEK
+536 REGKKPGKGEK
-547 TELKEEKTDWNKG
+547 KELKEEETDWNKGGKTDWNKG

-577 KTDWNKGRKTDW
+577 KTDWNKG
-589 NKGGKTDWNKG
+589 
-600 GKTDWNKAGKTDWN
+600 GKTDWN

-622 KGGKTDWNKGGKTDW
+622 KGGKTDWNKG
-637 NKAGKTDWNKGGKT
+637 GKTDWNKGGKT

-736 EKDWKKEK
+736 EKYWKKEK
-744 PERWSDSKE
+744 PERWSDGKE
-753 WNGEKNGKEE
+753 WKKGKDERKGKEE
-763 KNLRKGG
+763 KNQKKGG
-770 WNEGRDEW
+770 WV
-778 KGEKNGKEEKN
+778 
-789 LRKGGWNEGRD
+789 
-800 EWKGEKNGKEDNILR
+800 EWKGEKNGKEDKNRR
-815 KGGYN
+815 KGGWN
-820 KGRDEWKGEKEWKK
+820 DGRDEWKGEKEWKK

-864 DVSKEWKSKDN
+864 DRKKDVSKEWKSKDN
-875 RRENEWSDGNRKMEG
+875 RRENEWSDRNRKMEG

-915 HHYSKEGQK
+915 YSTTKEGQKEK

-952 ERLQHKPNPQTHCS
+952 ERLQHKPNHQTHCS
-966 SVEACAQAEGLLPVT
+966 SVEACAQAEGLLPVA

-1010 KLTKEFFRDGVF
+1010 KLTKEFFSDGVF

-1028 FKDFVEDVEDIL
+1028 FKDFVEDVDDIL
-1040 EVMVEDEEVE
+1040 EDMVEDEEVE

-1069 GEREKWK
+1069 EEREKWK

>member
-1 MPFPVGQESLAH
+1 
-13 ASVKDSSKFRS
+13 
-24 WVHSINLSERDLHTI
+24 
-39 AIYKGTTAFRGAGQS
+39 
-54 HEGAMSD
+54 MSD
-61 NSGAANSSSWTVL
+61 SGGAANSNSWTVL

-87 AEGTEHHE
+87 EERTEHHE
-95 NTPSHTAAEKP
+95 DTPSHTAAEKPTGTPSHTAAEKPTGTPSHTAAEKP

-139 DYTPVVES
+139 DYT
-147 PTHDLPFDPAPDSTP
+147 HDLPFDPVPDSTP
-162 ALDSTSASVAP
+162 ALDSSASVAP

-182 PTGLDPNTHSQSRSL
+182 PTGLDPDTHSQSRSL
-197 PGNSAPPISDPDSFS
+197 PGNPAPPISDPDSFS

-237 EEVGLVQEAEGYIQ
+237 EEVGLVQEVEGYIQ

-271 DIRAKTDSHLEAEVV
+271 EVGAKTDSHLEAEVV
-286 GEEEEGVSGVRRRRG
+286 GEEEGVSGVRRRRG

-306 LEQIGREEEE
+306 LERIGREEEE

-349 LGTII
+349 LGTIF
-354 FSGVFLDLDGAV
+354 FS
-366 VLPEGDYDAREL
+366 EGDYDAREL

-396 PPPVEVDSTDQL
+396 PPPVDVDSTDQL

-450 EVERE
+450 EVEKE

-461 EMMSLPVLQKENERM
+461 EMTSLPVLQKENERM

-513 SASVPPPSG
+513 SASVLPPSG

-536 RKVKKPGKGEK
+536 REGKKPGKGEK
-547 TELKEEKTDWNKG
+547 KELKEEKTDWNKG
-560 GKTDWNKGGKTD
+560 GKKG
-572 WNKGG
+572 
-577 KTDWNKGRKTDW
+577 
-589 NKGGKTDWNKG
+589 
-600 GKTDWNKAGKTDWN
+600 
-614 KGGKTDWN
+614 
-622 KGGKTDWNKGGKTDW
+622 
-637 NKAGKTDWNKGGKT
+637 
-651 DWNKGGKTDWNKGGK
+651 
-666 TDYKVEKEWRSGK
+666 YKVEKEWRSGK

-709 GDEGK
+709 GNEGK

-753 WNGEKNGKEE
+753 WKKSKDERKGKEEKNQKKGGWVEWKGEKNGKED
-763 KNLRKGG
+763 KNQRKGG

-778 KGEKNGKEEKN
+778 K
-789 LRKGGWNEGRD
+789 R
-800 EWKGEKNGKEDNILR
+800 EKNGKEDKNQR
-815 KGGYN
+815 KGGWN
-820 KGRDEWKGEKEWKK
+820 KGRDEWKGEKEWKN

-843 KGWKERGEKKEWKG
+843 KGWKERGERKEWKE
-857 EKDWTKK
+857 EKDWTKKDGKK

-890 LKEERNGGNWKR
+890 LKEERNGGNWKK

-908 YEKDHHH
+908 YEKDHH
-915 HHYSKEGQK
+915 YSQEGQK
-924 ERRRREK
+924 ERRKREK

-944 PDYWSYQR
+944 PDYWSHQR

-1010 KLTKEFFRDGVF
+1010 KLTKEFFSDGVF
-1022 VHDQMS
+1022 VHDQMR
-1028 FKDFVEDVEDIL
+1028 FKDFVEDVDDIL
-1040 EVMVEDEEVE
+1040 EDMVEDEEVE
-1050 EEVDDFEEEAMN
+1050 EEMDDFEEEAMN

-1069 GEREKWK
+1069 GEREKWRK
-1076 KDSGR
+1076 ESGR

>member
-1 MPFPVGQESLAH
+1 
-13 ASVKDSSKFRS
+13 
-24 WVHSINLSERDLHTI
+24 
-39 AIYKGTTAFRGAGQS
+39 
-54 HEGAMSD
+54 MSD

-95 NTPSHTAAEKP
+95 DTPSHTAAETP

-125 LQQETQETQPERDK
+125 LQQETQETQPERAK

-147 PTHDLPFDPAPDSTP
+147 LTHDLPFDPAPDSTP

-173 PSSLLEVPA
+173 PSSLLEVLA

-197 PGNSAPPISDPDSFS
+197 PGNPAPPISDPDSFS

-232 NTEPP
+232 NTEQ
-237 EEVGLVQEAEGYIQ
+237 VGLVQEAEGYIQ
-251 DVHHHYEEGLG
+251 DVHHHYEEGLE

-271 DIRAKTDSHLEAEVV
+271 GVRAKTDSHLEVV

-306 LEQIGREEEE
+306 LERIGRKEEEE

-354 FSGVFLDLDGAV
+354 FSGVFMDLDG
-366 VLPEGDYDAREL
+366 EGDYDAREL

-396 PPPVEVDSTDQL
+396 PPPVDVDSTDQL

-429 EELKVAQKEAEDGGK
+429 EELKVAQKEVEDGGK

-450 EVERE
+450 EVEKE

-461 EMMSLPVLQKENERM
+461 EMTSLPVLQKENERM

-522 QAGDDSQNTAGTIE
+522 QDGDDSQNTAGTIE

-547 TELKEEKTDWNKG
+547 TELKEEKTDWNNGGKTDWNNG

-577 KTDWNKGRKTDW
+577 KTDWNKG
-589 NKGGKTDWNKG
+589 
-600 GKTDWNKAGKTDWN
+600 
-614 KGGKTDWN
+614 
-622 KGGKTDWNKGGKTDW
+622 
-637 NKAGKTDWNKGGKT
+637 GKTDWNKGGKT

-685 GKEEKEWKKKED
+685 GKEEKGWKKKED

-736 EKDWKKEK
+736 EKDWKNEN

-753 WNGEKNGKEE
+753 WKGEKHGKEE
-763 KNLRKGG
+763 KHLRKGG

-778 KGEKNGKEEKN
+778 KGEKNGKEEKHLRKGSWN
-789 LRKGGWNEGRD
+789 EGRDEWKGEKNGKEEKHLRKGSWNEGRDEWKGEKNGKEEKHLRKGGWNEGRD
-800 EWKGEKNGKEDNILR
+800 EWKGEKNGKEEKHLR
-815 KGGYN
+815 KGGWN
-820 KGRDEWKGEKEWKK
+820 EGRDEWKGGEWKN

-843 KGWKERGEKKEWKG
+843 KGWKERGEKREWKG
-857 EKDWTKK
+857 EKDWTKKDRKK

-890 LKEERNGGNWKR
+890 LKEERNGGNWKK

-908 YEKDHHH
+908 YEKDH

-944 PDYWSYQR
+944 PDYWSHQR

-1010 KLTKEFFRDGVF
+1010 KLTKEFFSDGVF

-1028 FKDFVEDVEDIL
+1028 FKDFVEDVDDIL
-1040 EVMVEDEEVE
+1040 EDMVEDEEVE
-1050 EEVDDFEEEAMN
+1050 EEMDNFEEEAMN

>member
-1 MPFPVGQESLAH
+1 
-13 ASVKDSSKFRS
+13 
-24 WVHSINLSERDLHTI
+24 
-39 AIYKGTTAFRGAGQS
+39 
-54 HEGAMSD
+54 MSD
-61 NSGAANSSSWTVL
+61 SSGAANSSSWTVL

-80 AETLRPV
+80 AETLRSV

-95 NTPSHTAAEKP
+95 DTPSHTAAEKP

-125 LQQETQETQPERDK
+125 LQQETQPERDK

-173 PSSLLEVPA
+173 QSSLLEVLA

-197 PGNSAPPISDPDSFS
+197 PGNPAPPISDPDSFS

-232 NTEPP
+232 NTEQA
-237 EEVGLVQEAEGYIQ
+237 GLVQEAEGYIQ

-271 DIRAKTDSHLEAEVV
+271 EVRAKTDSHLEAEVV

-306 LEQIGREEEE
+306 LERIGRKEEEE
-316 EEEDEFRI
+316 EDEDEFRI

-349 LGTII
+349 LGTIF
-354 FSGVFLDLDGAV
+354 FS
-366 VLPEGDYDAREL
+366 EGDYDAREL

-408 NKLAKEDPRI
+408 NKLAKEDQRI

-455 HGRLKK
+455 HGRMKR
-461 EMMSLPVLQKENERM
+461 EMMTLPVLQKENERM

-502 STAKEAASPPV
+502 STAKDAAPPPV

-522 QAGDDSQNTAGTIE
+522 HAGDDSLNTAGTME
-536 RKVKKPGKGEK
+536 REGKKPGKGVK
-547 TELKEEKTDWNKG
+547 KELKEEETDWNKG

-577 KTDWNKGRKTDW
+577 KTDWNKGGKSDWNKGGKSDW

-600 GKTDWNKAGKTDWN
+600 EKSDWN
-614 KGGKTDWN
+614 KGGKSDWN
-622 KGGKTDWNKGGKTDW
+622 KGGKSDWNKGGKS
-637 NKAGKTDWNKGGKT
+637 
-651 DWNKGGKTDWNKGGK
+651 DWNKGGK

-709 GDEGK
+709 GNEGK

-736 EKDWKKEK
+736 EKDWKKEN

-753 WNGEKNGKEE
+753 WNGEKNGKEDT
-763 KNLRKGG
+763 NRRKGG

-778 KGEKNGKEEKN
+778 KGEKDGKEDKN
-789 LRKGGWNEGRD
+789 RRKGGWNEGRD
-800 EWKGEKNGKEDNILR
+800 EWKGEKDGKEDKNRR
-815 KGGYN
+815 KGGWN
-820 KGRDEWKGEKEWKK
+820 EGRDEWKGEKDGKEDKNRRKGGWNEGRDEWKNDKDDYKDLGKGWKERGEKREWKGEKEWKK

-843 KGWKERGEKKEWKG
+843 KGWKDRGEKREWKG
-857 EKDWTKK
+857 EKDWTKKDRKK

-890 LKEERNGGNWKR
+890 LKEERNGGNWKK

-915 HHYSKEGQK
+915 HYSKEGQKEK

-931 GPPQTHRRPPLEQ
+931 GPPQTHLGLPLEQ
-944 PDYWSYQR
+944 PDYWSHQR

-1010 KLTKEFFRDGVF
+1010 KLTKEFFCDGVF

-1028 FKDFVEDVEDIL
+1028 FKDFVEDVDDIL
-1040 EVMVEDEEVE
+1040 EDMVEDEEVE
-1050 EEVDDFEEEAMN
+1050 EEMDDFEEEAMN

>member
-1 MPFPVGQESLAH
+1 M
-13 ASVKDSSKFRS
+13 
-24 WVHSINLSERDLHTI
+24 HSINLAERGSYTI
-39 AIYKGTTAFRGAGQS
+39 AICKENIAFRGAGQS
-54 HEGAMSD
+54 HEGAMSGS
-61 NSGAANSSSWTVL
+61 SGAANSSSWTVL

-95 NTPSHTAAEKP
+95 ETPSHTAAEKPTGTPSHTAAEKPTGTPSHTAAEKP

-173 PSSLLEVPA
+173 LSSLLEVPA
-182 PTGLDPNTHSQSRSL
+182 PTGLDSDTHSQSRSL
-197 PGNSAPPISDPDSFS
+197 PGNPAPPISDPDSFS
-212 DSYTHISSSP
+212 DSYTHIRSSP

-271 DIRAKTDSHLEAEVV
+271 EVRAKTDSHLEGEVV

-306 LEQIGREEEE
+306 LERIGRKEEEE

-349 LGTII
+349 LGTIF
-354 FSGVFLDLDGAV
+354 FS
-366 VLPEGDYDAREL
+366 EGDYDARDL

-429 EELKVAQKEAEDGGK
+429 EEIKVAQKEAEDGGK

-450 EVERE
+450 EVEKE
-455 HGRLKK
+455 HGRMKR

-502 STAKEAASPPV
+502 STAKDAAPSPV
-513 SASVPPPSG
+513 SASVQPPSG
-522 QAGDDSQNTAGTIE
+522 QAGDDSQNTAGTME
-536 RKVKKPGKGEK
+536 REGKKPGKGVK
-547 TELKEEKTDWNKG
+547 KELKEEETDWNKGGKTDWNKG

-577 KTDWNKGRKTDW
+577 KTDWNKG
-589 NKGGKTDWNKG
+589 
-600 GKTDWNKAGKTDWN
+600 GKTDWN

-637 NKAGKTDWNKGGKT
+637 NKGGKTDCNKGGKTDCNKGGKTDCNKGGKTDCNKGGKKDWNKGGKT
-651 DWNKGGKTDWNKGGK
+651 DWNKGGKK
-666 TDYKVEKEWRSGK
+666 DYKVEKEWRSGK

-685 GKEEKEWKKKED
+685 GKEWKKKED

-721 KMEWKEKSEKKDWKV
+721 KMEWKEKREKKDWKV
-736 EKDWKKEK
+736 EKDWKKET

-753 WNGEKNGKEE
+753 WKKGKDERKGKETNQ
-763 KNLRKGG
+763 KKG

-778 KGEKNGKEEKN
+778 KGE
-789 LRKGGWNEGRD
+789 
-800 EWKGEKNGKEDNILR
+800 
-815 KGGYN
+815 
-820 KGRDEWKGEKEWKK
+820 
-834 DKDDYKDLG
+834 KDDYKDLG

-864 DVSKEWKSKDN
+864 DISKEWKSKDN

-890 LKEERNGGNWKR
+890 VKEERNGGNWKK
-902 DRGNDK
+902 DRGNDQ
-908 YEKDHHH
+908 YEKDHH

-924 ERRRREK
+924 ERERRRREK

-944 PDYWSYQR
+944 PDYWSHQR

-966 SVEACAQAEGLLPVT
+966 SVEACAQEEGLLPVT

-1010 KLTKEFFRDGVF
+1010 KLTKEFFSDGVF

-1028 FKDFVEDVEDIL
+1028 FKDFVEDVDDIL
-1040 EVMVEDEEVE
+1040 EDMVEDEEVE
-1050 EEVDDFEEEAMN
+1050 EEMDNFEEEAMN